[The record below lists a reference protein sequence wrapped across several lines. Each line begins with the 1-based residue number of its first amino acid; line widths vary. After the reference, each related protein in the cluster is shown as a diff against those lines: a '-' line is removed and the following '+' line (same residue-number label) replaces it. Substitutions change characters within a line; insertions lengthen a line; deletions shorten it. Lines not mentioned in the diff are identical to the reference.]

1 MSDPSRKTN
10 FSRNCW
16 IEFDNDEHCRKAE
29 QTLSGVMIK
38 NDTLNVSKA
47 YTKMKRIR
55 ILKNYPSTRL
65 KTDIEI
71 ISRLITKLDASLGIE
86 NNVLLNRKYQTLHKN
101 LKFHFH
107 VIPKLGPMTIVIS
120 SYRPDIFNLLTQPT

>member
-71 ISRLITKLDASLGIE
+71 ISRLITKLDASFGIE
-86 NNVLLNRKYQTLHKN
+86 NNVLLNRKYQTLHNKYDI
-101 LKFHFH
+101 LLLYLRKIHFFDYY
-107 VIPKLGPMTIVIS
+107 TC
-120 SYRPDIFNLLTQPT
+120 TQYEN